1 MTRHFSRRVTASPLS
16 QPYRRIAY
24 TLILL
29 LLIANPLPVLAAPS
43 AQSAAAPLVLAFY
56 YTWFDENTWTYDKLS
71 DLPAEPY
78 VSRDR
83 GVMGRHIDQARA
95 AGIDAFLVAWY
106 GPGGGPN
113 QTETNLAAML
123 DEANAR
129 GFKVGVL
136 FETTSPFFGGIG
148 DVTAALQHLLNTH
161 ANHPA
166 FLRADGRPVI
176 FFWRPTL
183 YGVDA
188 WRNVRSQVD
197 PNYSSIWISE
207 GVDTSYLAVFDGHH
221 LYSNTWNPP
230 ADLTSV
236 NAKFAGQV
244 AQASQNY
251 GTYKLWV
258 ATVMPGYN
266 DVRIRPGAGFAT
278 DRGGGSY
285 FTQSWQAAIASNPNW
300 IVINSFNEWPE
311 GSYIEP
317 SVAFGD
323 HFINLSGQYSAQF
336 KAGGGISEAATAPP
350 PPMEPPPTPTPRPEP
365 TEPTAFVDAALLN
378 LRAGPST
385 DSEIVGQAA
394 AGAALPIQGQHPA
407 WPDWWQVRHGE
418 QTAWVYA
425 PLVTTGGPMEQVAVL
440 DDAALPAGAA
450 TVMTAAVVTGDSDP
464 ATALSAEVSAEA
476 DNVPVANVF
485 AASAPDTG
493 NVAEEATDDA
503 DNETTDTAAG
513 EAAAQATSAA
523 ASTQETV
530 EETVA
535 TAASVAADGHAIPQS
550 APQLDANYDSIQ
562 PYLAR

>member
-1 MTRHFSRRVTASPLS
+1 MLRNSAANLVKPRPHGTISRVMTRHSLRRPTAKLHWDLT
-16 QPYRRIAY
+16 QPARPRPAYLIAC
-24 TLILL
+24 LVILL
-29 LLIANPLPVLAAPS
+29 SLVAIPCPAVAAPMP
-43 AQSAAAPLVLAFY
+43 QSAGDPLVLAFY
-56 YTWFDENTWTYDKLS
+56 YPWFDENTWTYDKLS

-83 GVMGRHIDQARA
+83 GVMVRHIDQAKR

-148 DVTAALQHLLNTH
+148 DVTGALQHLLSTH

-183 YGVDA
+183 YSVDA

-207 GVDTSYLAVFDGHH
+207 GVDTSYLSVFDGHH

-244 AQASQNY
+244 AQASQTY

-278 DRGGGSY
+278 DRAGGNY

-317 SVAFGD
+317 SAAFGD
-323 HFINLSGQYSAQF
+323 HFLNLSGQYSAQF
-336 KAGGGISEAATAPP
+336 KAGGGISAAITAAPP
-350 PPMEPPPTPTPRPEP
+350 APLEPPPTPTPRPEP
-365 TEPTAFVDAALLN
+365 TVPTAFVDAALLN

-385 DSEIVGQAA
+385 ETEIVGQAA
-394 AGAALPIQGQHPA
+394 AGTALTIEARHLA
-407 WPDWWQVRHGE
+407 WPDWWQVRFGD

-425 PLVTTGGPMEQVAVL
+425 PLVTTGGPMDQVALL
-440 DDAALPAGAA
+440 DDSALPGTADGAA
-450 TVMTAAVVTGDSDP
+450 VASVASM
-464 ATALSAEVSAEA
+464 ALVES
-476 DNVPVANVF
+476 VPVA
-485 AASAPDTG
+485 
-493 NVAEEATDDA
+493 
-503 DNETTDTAAG
+503 
-513 EAAAQATSAA
+513 AAADAANVSADANSLSILSQA
-523 ASTQETV
+523 
-530 EETVA
+530 
-535 TAASVAADGHAIPQS
+535 

>member
-1 MTRHFSRRVTASPLS
+1 MP
-16 QPYRRIAY
+16 
-24 TLILL
+24 
-29 LLIANPLPVLAAPS
+29 
-43 AQSAAAPLVLAFY
+43 QSAGDPLVLAFY
-56 YTWFDENTWTYDKLS
+56 YPWFDENTWTYDKLS

-83 GVMGRHIDQARA
+83 GVMVRHIDQAKR

-148 DVTAALQHLLNTH
+148 DVTGALQHLLSTH

-183 YGVDA
+183 YSVDA

-207 GVDTSYLAVFDGHH
+207 GVDTSYLSVFDGHH

-244 AQASQNY
+244 AQASQTY

-278 DRGGGSY
+278 DRAGGNY

-317 SVAFGD
+317 SAAFGD
-323 HFINLSGQYSAQF
+323 HFLNLSGQYSAQF
-336 KAGGGISEAATAPP
+336 KAGGGISAAITAAPP
-350 PPMEPPPTPTPRPEP
+350 APLEPPPTPTPRPEP
-365 TEPTAFVDAALLN
+365 TVPTAFVDAALLN

-385 DSEIVGQAA
+385 ETEIVGQAA
-394 AGAALPIQGQHPA
+394 AGTALTIEARHLA
-407 WPDWWQVRHGE
+407 WPDWWQVRFGD
-418 QTAWVYA
+418 QTAWLYA
-425 PLVTTGGPMEQVAVL
+425 PLVTTGGPMDQVALL
-440 DDAALPAGAA
+440 DDSALPGTADGAA
-450 TVMTAAVVTGDSDP
+450 VASVASM
-464 ATALSAEVSAEA
+464 ALVES
-476 DNVPVANVF
+476 VPVA
-485 AASAPDTG
+485 
-493 NVAEEATDDA
+493 
-503 DNETTDTAAG
+503 
-513 EAAAQATSAA
+513 AAADAANVSADANSLSILSQA
-523 ASTQETV
+523 
-530 EETVA
+530 
-535 TAASVAADGHAIPQS
+535 